1 MYRRSASLQDYV
13 LVSAHKIAIDIAIDI
28 FHKEVGGKWDITNYR
43 SGDSIELI
51 SIDLIFPIEE
61 VYEGITF
68 EL

>member
-13 LVSAHKIAIDIAIDI
+13 LVSAHKIAIDI